1 MLDFEDLPED
11 KHPVRL
17 PLMLVPTD
25 QEGTTNKAKKAT
37 ALNVF
42 DASKGG
48 GARRRRGEAK
58 RGAKR
63 LASIA

>member
-48 GARRRRGEAK
+48 GQEEGEVK
-58 RGAKR
+58 QSEER
-63 LASIA
+63 SD